1 MLKVPCLCNR
11 YNMMYGRYQERFM
24 PKSSTTKAVLLHK
37 GHMFIFVCY
46 VSI

>member
-1 MLKVPCLCNR
+1 MLKVLCLCNR
-11 YNMMYGRYQERFM
+11 YNVMYGHYRERFM
-24 PKSSTTKAVLLHK
+24 PESSNTKAVLLHK